1 MQKGILA
8 YTFSVLLFSNM
19 VLADDESQR
28 EAERLLT
35 NMQMKEMMVESIEKM
50 VDLQMQQNPTLAP
63 YKQVLLQ
70 FFEKHMSWES
80 LKPEFVKIYADAF
93 TAAEL
98 RDLNA
103 FYATPTGQKTIRMM
117 PSLMTQGA
125 QIGMSRVQANSAEL
139 TEMIE
144 AESKRLQKINEQ

>member
-144 AESKRLQKINEQ
+144 AESKRLQKINE

>member
-144 AESKRLQKINEQ
+144 AESKRLQKLNGQ

>member
-125 QIGMSRVQANSAEL
+125 EIGMSRVQANSAEL